1 MKSRQ
6 EAMRRDYFTFCHV
19 CPGRCSR
26 KMTVEDG
33 KIVAI
38 EAEWESGLYTEFCPP
53 SKTLQIMEVCSHP
66 DRLKYPQKRVGARGE
81 GKWQRISWD
90 EALDTIAGKFK
101 ELKEKYG
108 PESLAMCLGEPKGL
122 EYAFGQRFA
131 SYFGT
136 PNVSTP
142 GNY

>member
-6 EAMRRDYFTFCHV
+6 EVMRRDYFTFCHV

-26 KMTVEDG
+26 KMTVENG

-108 PESLAMCLGEPKGL
+108 PESLAMCLGEPKGM

>member
-6 EAMRRDYFTFCHV
+6 EVMRQEFFTFCHV

-26 KMTVEDG
+26 KITVEDG
-33 KIVAI
+33 KIAAI
-38 EAEWESGLYTEFCPP
+38 EAEFESGLATEFCPP
-53 SKTLQIMEVCSHP
+53 SKTLQIKEVCEHP

-81 GKWQRISWD
+81 GKWERISWD
-90 EALDTIAGKFK
+90 EALDTIASKLK
-101 ELKEKYG
+101 EFKEKYG
-108 PESLAMCLGEPKGL
+108 PESVAMCLGEPKGM

-131 SYFGT
+131 SWFGT
-136 PNVSTP
+136 NNVATP

>member
-1 MKSRQ
+1 
-6 EAMRRDYFTFCHV
+6 
-19 CPGRCSR
+19 
-26 KMTVEDG
+26 MTVEDG

-108 PESLAMCLGEPKGL
+108 PESLAMCLGEPKGM

>member
-6 EAMRRDYFTFCHV
+6 EAMRRDYFTFCHI

-38 EAEWESGLYTEFCPP
+38 EAEWESGLCTEFCPP

-108 PESLAMCLGEPKGL
+108 PESLAMCLGEPKGM